1 MPLLRWTNLLLSAT
15 LLLQAPLLHARLLRI
30 ETIKS
35 EPFGYDDARGK
46 GGMMYEIGNLI
57 ASTAG
62 MPYQNNVVPYAR
74 TVVSLRNGTAD
85 MVLRFGNEELTS
97 VAHQVTPVL
106 ALPTMIFSRAA
117 SHILRFE
124 DLQGATLATARSFP
138 IDPRIAADPAIHVYL
153 TDSNEHSVR
162 MLFAGRVDAV
172 LGSDLGIYGAASRQ
186 SIKLSE
192 FGMPIPLAPQHFWLH
207 FSRKTADTATSVAL
221 KNAVE
226 KLERD
231 GSINRIWKKYLD
243 QAMLP
248 ATSLPA
254 LPAPTASI
262 LPVKR

>member
-57 ASTAG
+57 ASAAG

-85 MVLRFGNEELTS
+85 MVLRFGNEELTT

-124 DLQGATLATARSFP
+124 DLQGATLATARSRRPSP
-138 IDPRIAADPAIHVYL
+138 IARKPIGVRRWGWIPINCRPWLAWPSSNSPVPITWKHV
-153 TDSNEHSVR
+153 HSPS
-162 MLFAGRVDAV
+162 AGW
-172 LGSDLGIYGAASRQ
+172 
-186 SIKLSE
+186 
-192 FGMPIPLAPQHFWLH
+192 P
-207 FSRKTADTATSVAL
+207 
-221 KNAVE
+221 
-226 KLERD
+226 
-231 GSINRIWKKYLD
+231 
-243 QAMLP
+243 
-248 ATSLPA
+248 
-254 LPAPTASI
+254 
-262 LPVKR
+262 

>member
-1 MPLLRWTNLLLSAT
+1 MQRLGWTTLLLSAT
-15 LLLQAPLLHARLLRI
+15 LLLQAPLLQARLLRI

-62 MPYQNNVVPYAR
+62 MQYQNNVVPYAR

-85 MVLRFGNEELTS
+85 MVLRFSNDELAA

-106 ALPTMIFSRAA
+106 AMPTMIFSRAT
-117 SHILRFE
+117 SRIQRFE
-124 DLQGATLATARSFP
+124 DLRGATLATSRSFP
-138 IDPRIAADPAIHVYL
+138 IDPRISADPTIHVYL

-162 MLFAGRVDAV
+162 MLFAGRVDAI
-172 LGSDLGIYGAASRQ
+172 LGSDLGIYGSASRQ
-186 SIKLSE
+186 NIKASE
-192 FGMPIPLAPQHFWLH
+192 FGTPIPLAPQYFWLH
-207 FSRKTADTATSVAL
+207 FSRKTADTATSTAL
-221 KNAVE
+221 KNAVT

-231 GSINRIWKKYLD
+231 GSISRIWKKYLD

-248 ATSLPA
+248 VSPP
-254 LPAPTASI
+254 PAPASAAQ
-262 LPVKR
+262 PVPQ